1 MSSPP
6 LAQTLTAIPGTLHYR
21 GAKIQVVDLPGIIEG
36 AKDGKGRGRQVI
48 GTARTCNLILIV
60 IDATKP
66 LTHKHIITHELE
78 GFGIRLNKEKPD
90 INIRKTDKGGVVW
103 RAVQPQRRLE
113 GDMIRAICSEYRM
126 SNCEVHIRYPNAT
139 VEDLIDVLSTR
150 TVYIPALFVLNKI
163 DAISIQELELYSQ
176 VPHYVPL
183 SAKDGWN
190 MDELLEK
197 VWDKCKMIRIYTKP
211 KGQFPNFAEPV
222 ILHNLTP
229 SVEDF
234 CNRIHK
240 GMVATFKHAWVWGR
254 SVKHQPQRVGIGHI
268 LADEDVIQ
276 IVKK

>member
-1 MSSPP
+1 MIR
-6 LAQTLTAIPGTLHYR
+6 LA
-21 GAKIQVVDLPGIIEG
+21 
-36 AKDGKGRGRQVI
+36 
-48 GTARTCNLILIV
+48 ARTLPVFAAIIGFAMALAAYLNFSGVRTAYLDLIRARAGMIAGD
-60 IDATKP
+60 IAADATAAQ
-66 LTHKHIITHELE
+66 

>member
-1 MSSPP
+1 M
-6 LAQTLTAIPGTLHYR
+6 
-21 GAKIQVVDLPGIIEG
+21 DLPGIIEG

-66 LTHKHIITHELE
+66 LTHKHIITRELE
-78 GFGIRLNKEKPD
+78 GFGIRLNKEEPD
-90 INIRKTDKGGVVW
+90 ITIRKTDKGGVVW
-103 RAVQPQRRLE
+103 RAVQPQKKLD
-113 GDMIRAICSEYRM
+113 GDMIRAICSEYKM
-126 SNCEVHIRYPNAT
+126 SNCDLHIRFPNAT
-139 VEDLIDVLSTR
+139 VEDLIDKLSTR

-163 DAISIQELELYSQ
+163 DAISIQELDLYSQ

-190 MDELLEK
+190 FDELLEK
-197 VWDKCKMIRIYTKP
+197 VWEKCKMVRIYTKP
-211 KGQFPNFAEPV
+211 KGQIPDFAEPV

-240 GMVATFKHAWVWGR
+240 GMAANFKYAWVWGR
-254 SVKHQPQRVGIGHI
+254 SVKHQPQLVGIGHI

-276 IVKK
+276 IVKKSG